1 MGIFG
6 RGKRIPPP
14 HPRQEPRFRC
24 PLTADAVAEIFQDCV
39 DFSRRTLFLGGDRER
54 QVEALFI
61 TGQVRNERASD
72 YVLRPLVQSRALQ
85 EAPDLDAAFELMA
98 KGELYSLAVAVRDTA
113 DQVVFDLVNGWLALF
128 FPGRAQVLTFMTAT
142 EEKRAVA
149 PPGNEP
155 DVKGARDSFVES
167 VRTNTSLVRR
177 RLRSPALRVK
187 EQLVGRQSVTPVDVV
202 YLKDIAD
209 EGLAEQ
215 IEARIR
221 EIDIDAM
228 LMTGNFEQY
237 AAPETTT
244 AFPLTVYTERPDRF
258 CAGLAEGRVGVLVD
272 GIPMGWLFPATL
284 DSFFRTGQDR
294 STGWM
299 LASVLSLLRYVC
311 MLLTLFLPGLYV
323 AAVLYH
329 PELIPVKLMLSIISA
344 KADVP
349 FSTLVE
355 VLVMLVAFEVLQE
368 AGLRLPASVG
378 QTVSILGG
386 LVVGSA
392 AVEAKLVSPAVLV
405 VVAIAGIAGYTAPS
419 QDFAG
424 ALRLW
429 RFCITVTAA
438 VFGLVGLTLGGVV
451 LAYRL
456 AGLESF
462 GVAYLA
468 PFASN
473 AGRRGEG
480 HAVLRRPLP
489 EVKTR
494 PGYLKTK
501 NRRNQG

>member
-6 RGKRIPPP
+6 REKRVPPP
-14 HPRQEPRFRC
+14 HPRQEPRFSC
-24 PLTADAVAEIFQDCV
+24 PLTADAVAEIFQDCA

-237 AAPETTT
+237 VAPETTT

-355 VLVMLVAFEVLQE
+355 VLVMLAAFEVLQE